1 MIEGISAQ
9 NRREVIA
16 RAGERC
22 EYCRMPEWA
31 LLAGCEVDHIISRK
45 HGGISDL
52 PNLALSCAR
61 CNRAKGSD
69 VGSVS
74 ASTGSFVRLFN
85 PRIDDWNEHFA
96 LEEERIVGRTEIGA
110 VTAALLRMNENDR
123 LIERRTLQMLGE
135 YPRH

>member
-16 RAGERC
+16 RAGQCC

-74 ASTGSFVRLFN
+74 ASTGDFVRFFN
-85 PRIDDWNEHFA
+85 PRIDDWSEHFA
-96 LEEERIVGRTEIGA
+96 LDEGRIAGRTEIGT
-110 VTAALLRMNENDR
+110 VTTALLRMNDGDR
-123 LIERRTLQMLGE
+123 LIERRILQLLGE